1 MQKTCKKQN
10 ITIFALKNCQYWQKF
25 NVKMEIKRDKYLQQ
39 LIESR
44 QNGFIKVV
52 TGIRRCGKSYLLN
65 VLFYKYLL
73 ANGISEDHIIRIDL
87 EDRLNKDLRNPDTM
101 LHYVHNRIKDKELYY
116 IIIDEVQL
124 MDEFVDVLNSF
135 RHIENADTYVT
146 GSNSHFLSS
155 DIPTEFRGRGETIH
169 INPLS
174 FSEYYSAKGG
184 DKQEAWREYYTYG
197 GLPLILSFDNE
208 EKKINYLKNLFETVY
223 LADIIERHK
232 VKNENEMRELMLI
245 IASSIGSPCN
255 PTKLSNT
262 FKSVKNVNIG
272 SQTISNYLS
281 YLLDSFLL
289 NKAIR
294 YDIKGKKY
302 INTLAKYYFA
312 DIGLRNAILDMRQQE
327 ETHIM
332 ENIIYNELI
341 VRGYRVDVGMVEI
354 KTLNKEGKWLRSQLE
369 VDFIA
374 SLGSKKYYIQSAFS
388 IPDREKEIQESRS
401 LININDSF
409 KKIIIVKDHIMPR
422 RNEEGILTI
431 GLFDFLLKENSLEM

>member
-1 MQKTCKKQN
+1 
-10 ITIFALKNCQYWQKF
+10 
-25 NVKMEIKRDKYLQQ
+25 MEIKRNRYLQQ

-44 QNGFIKVV
+44 QNGFIKVI

-65 VLFYKYLL
+65 VLFYHYLL
-73 ANGISEDHIIRIDL
+73 ENGVSDDHIIRVDL
-87 EDRLNKDLRNPDTM
+87 EDRMNKELRNPDAM
-101 LHYVHNRIKDKELYY
+101 LHFVHNRIKDNELYY

-135 RHIENADTYVT
+135 LHIENADTYVT

-169 INPLS
+169 VYPLS
-174 FSEYYSAKGG
+174 FSEFFSSKGG
-184 DKQEAWREYYTYG
+184 DKQDAWRDYYTYG
-197 GLPLILSFDNE
+197 GLPLIQSFDTE
-208 EKKINYLKNLFETVY
+208 KKKINYLKDLFETVY
-223 LADIIERHK
+223 LADIIERHYI
-232 VKNENEMRELMLI
+232 KNENEMRELVLI
-245 IASSIGSPCN
+245 LASSIGAPCN

-262 FKSVKNVNIG
+262 FKSVKKVKIG

-281 YLLDSFLL
+281 YLTESFLVD
-289 NKAIR
+289 KAIR

-302 INTLAKYYFA
+302 INTLSKYYFT

-332 ENIIYNELI
+332 ENIIYNELRT
-341 VRGYRVDVGMVEI
+341 RGYSVDVGMVEI
-354 KTLNKEGKWLRSQLE
+354 RKPDKDGKWIRTQLE

-374 SLGSKKYYIQSAFS
+374 NLGSKKYYVQSALS

-409 KKIIIVKDHIMPR
+409 KKVIIVKDHIMPR

-431 GLFDFLLKENSLEM
+431 GLFDFLLKENSLDL

>member
-1 MQKTCKKQN
+1 MK
-10 ITIFALKNCQYWQKF
+10 
-25 NVKMEIKRDKYLQQ
+25 EIKRDRYLKQ
-39 LIESR
+39 IVESR
-44 QNGFIKVV
+44 RNGVIKIV

-65 VLFYKYLL
+65 VLFYHYLL
-73 ANGISEDHIIRIDL
+73 DNGVADDHIIRIDL
-87 EDRLNKDLRNPDTM
+87 EDRLNKELRNPDAM
-101 LHYVHNRIKDKELYY
+101 LHYVHDRIKDNDLYY

-135 RHIENADTYVT
+135 LHIENADTYVT

-169 INPLS
+169 VNPLS
-174 FSEYYSAKGG
+174 FSEFYSAIGG
-184 DKQEAWREYYTYG
+184 DKQDAWREYYTYG
-197 GLPLILSFDNE
+197 GLPLILSFATGQ
-208 EKKINYLKNLFETVY
+208 KKINYLKSLFETVY
-223 LADIIERHK
+223 LADIIERHN
-232 VKNENEMRELMLI
+232 VKKENEMRELALI
-245 IASSIGSPCN
+245 MASSIGSPCN

-262 FKSVKNVNIG
+262 FKSVKNVNITNK
-272 SQTISNYLS
+272 TIENYIAYLS
-281 YLLDSFLL
+281 ESFLL

-302 INTLAKYYFA
+302 INALSKYYFS

-341 VRGYRVDVGMVEI
+341 VRGYNVNVGMVEI
-354 KTLNKEGKWLRSQLE
+354 KKQDKGGKWIRVQLE

-374 SLGSKKYYIQSAFS
+374 GRGSKKYYVQSALS
-388 IPDREKEIQESRS
+388 IPNREKEIQESRS
-401 LININDSF
+401 LTNISDSF

-422 RNEEGILTI
+422 RDEKGILTI
-431 GLFDFLLKENSLEM
+431 GLFDFLLKENSLDI

>member
-1 MQKTCKKQN
+1 
-10 ITIFALKNCQYWQKF
+10 
-25 NVKMEIKRDKYLQQ
+25 MEIKRDRYLQQ

-44 QNGFIKVV
+44 QNGFIKII

-65 VLFYKYLL
+65 VLFYHYLL
-73 ANGISEDHIIRIDL
+73 ENGVADDHIIRVDL
-87 EDRLNKDLRNPDTM
+87 EDRMNKDLRNPDAM
-101 LHYVHNRIKDKELYY
+101 LHYAHDRIKDNDLYY

-169 INPLS
+169 VYPLS
-174 FSEYYSAKGG
+174 FSEFYSAKGG
-184 DKQEAWREYYTYG
+184 DKQDAWREYYTYG
-197 GLPLILSFDNE
+197 GLPLIQSFDTE
-208 EKKINYLKNLFETVY
+208 QKKINYLKDLFETVY
-223 LADIIERHK
+223 LADIIDRHN
-232 VKNENEMRELMLI
+232 VKNENEMRELVLI
-245 IASSIGSPCN
+245 LASSIGAPCN

-281 YLLDSFLL
+281 YLSESFLL

-302 INTLAKYYFA
+302 INTLAKYYFT
-312 DIGLRNAILDMRQQE
+312 DIGLRNAILDLRQQE

-341 VRGYRVDVGMVEI
+341 SRGCSVDVGMVEI
-354 KTLNKEGKWLRSQLE
+354 KKQNKDGKWIRIQHE

-374 SLGSKKYYIQSAFS
+374 NLGSKKYYVQSALS

-401 LININDSF
+401 LTNIHDSF

-431 GLFDFLLKENSLEM
+431 GLFDFLLNENILDL

>member
-1 MQKTCKKQN
+1 M
-10 ITIFALKNCQYWQKF
+10 
-25 NVKMEIKRDKYLQQ
+25 MEIKRNRYLQQ
-39 LIESR
+39 LIDSR

-65 VLFYKYLL
+65 VLFYHYLI
-73 ANGISEDHIIRIDL
+73 GSGVSDDHIIRIDL
-87 EDRLNKDLRNPDTM
+87 EDRMNKELRDPDTM
-101 LHYVHNRIKDKELYY
+101 LHYVHDRIKDKELYY

-169 INPLS
+169 VNPLS
-174 FSEYYSAKGG
+174 FAEFYSVKGG
-184 DKQEAWREYYTYG
+184 DKQDAWREYYTYG
-197 GLPLILSFDNE
+197 GLPLIQSFETE
-208 EKKINYLKNLFETVY
+208 EKKTNYLKNLFETVY

-232 VKNENEMRELMLI
+232 IKNDSELRELVLI
-245 IASSIGSPCN
+245 LASSIGAPCN

-262 FKSVKNVNIG
+262 FKSVKNVSIG
-272 SQTISNYLS
+272 SQTISNYLT
-281 YLLDSFLL
+281 YLSESFLL

-302 INTLAKYYFA
+302 INTLSKYYFS

-341 VRGYRVDVGMVEI
+341 TRGYGVDVGIVEI
-354 KTLNKEGKWLRSQLE
+354 RKHDKEGKWSRTQLE
-369 VDFIA
+369 VNFIA
-374 SLGSKKYYIQSAFS
+374 NLGSKKYYVQSALS

-401 LININDSF
+401 LMNINDSF

-422 RNEEGILTI
+422 RNEDGILTI
-431 GLFDFLLKENSLEM
+431 GLFDFLLKEDSLDL

>member
-1 MQKTCKKQN
+1 
-10 ITIFALKNCQYWQKF
+10 
-25 NVKMEIKRDKYLQQ
+25 MEIKRDRYLKK
-39 LIESR
+39 LIDSR

-65 VLFYKYLL
+65 VLFYHYLL
-73 ANGISEDHIIRIDL
+73 DNGVADDHIIRIDL
-87 EDRLNKDLRNPDTM
+87 EDRMNKELRNPDNM
-101 LHYVHNRIKDKELYY
+101 LNYVHNRIKDNTLYY

-124 MDEFVDVLNSF
+124 MNEFVDVLNSF
-135 RHIENADTYVT
+135 RHIDNADTYVT

-155 DIPTEFRGRGETIH
+155 DIPTEFRGRGEAIH
-169 INPLS
+169 VNPLS
-174 FSEYYSAKGG
+174 FSEFYSAIGG
-184 DKQEAWREYYTYG
+184 DKLDAWREYYTYG
-197 GLPLILSFDNE
+197 GLPLIQSFETE
-208 EKKINYLKNLFETVY
+208 EKKTNYLKGLFETVY

-232 VKNENEMRELMLI
+232 IKSDSELRELVLI
-245 IASSIGSPCN
+245 LASSIGTPCN

-262 FKSVKNVNIG
+262 FKSVKNIGIG
-272 SQTISNYLS
+272 SQTIDNYLT
-281 YLLDSFLL
+281 YLSESFLL

-302 INTLAKYYFA
+302 INTLSKYYFS

-327 ETHIM
+327 ETHIL

-341 VRGYRVDVGMVEI
+341 TRGYSVDIGMVEI
-354 KTLNKEGKWLRSQLE
+354 RKPNKEGKWSRSQLE

-374 SLGSKKYYIQSAFS
+374 SLGSKKYYVQSTLS

-401 LININDSF
+401 LMNINDSF

-431 GLFDFLLKENSLEM
+431 GLFDFLLKEDSLDI

>member
-1 MQKTCKKQN
+1 
-10 ITIFALKNCQYWQKF
+10 
-25 NVKMEIKRDKYLQQ
+25 MEIKRERYLQQ
-39 LIESR
+39 LIDSR

-65 VLFYKYLL
+65 VLFYHYLL
-73 ANGISEDHIIRIDL
+73 EHGVAEDHIIRVDL
-87 EDRLNKDLRNPDTM
+87 EDRMNKDLRDPDAM
-101 LHYVHNRIKDKELYY
+101 LHYVHDRIKDRELYY

-124 MDEFVDVLNSF
+124 MVEFVDVLNSF

-169 INPLS
+169 VNPLS
-174 FSEYYSAKGG
+174 FSEFYSAKGG
-184 DKQEAWREYYTYG
+184 DKQDAWREYYTYG
-197 GLPLILSFDNE
+197 GLPLIQSFDTE
-208 EKKINYLKNLFETVY
+208 QKKVKYLQDLFETVY
-223 LADIIERHK
+223 LADIIERNNI
-232 VKNENEMRELMLI
+232 KNVHEMGELVQIL
-245 IASSIGSPCN
+245 ASSIGAPCN
-255 PTKLSNT
+255 PSKLANT
-262 FKSVKNVNIG
+262 FKSVKNVTIK
-272 SQTISNYLS
+272 SQTIANYLT
-281 YLLDSFLL
+281 YLSEAFLIK
-289 NKAIR
+289 KAIR

-302 INTLAKYYFA
+302 INTLSKDYFS
-312 DIGLRNAILDMRQQE
+312 DIGLRNAILDMRQIE

-341 VRGYRVDVGMVEI
+341 FRGYNVDVGMVEI
-354 KTLNKEGKWLRSQLE
+354 KKKNKEGKWTRTQLE

-374 SLGSKKYYIQSAFS
+374 NQGSKKYYVQSALS

-401 LININDSF
+401 LMSINDSF

-431 GLFDFLLKENSLEM
+431 GLFDFLLKEDSLDL

>member
-1 MQKTCKKQN
+1 MRE
-10 ITIFALKNCQYWQKF
+10 IRRDRYLK
-25 NVKMEIKRDKYLQQ
+25 Q
-39 LIESR
+39 LIDSR

-65 VLFYKYLL
+65 VLFYNYLL
-73 ANGISEDHIIRIDL
+73 ENGVAEDHIIRVDL
-87 EDRLNKDLRNPDTM
+87 EDRLNKKLRDPDTM
-101 LHYVHNRIKDKELYY
+101 LHYVYDRIKDNELYY

-124 MDEFVDVLNSF
+124 MNEFVDVLNSF
-135 RHIENADTYVT
+135 RHISNADTYVT

-169 INPLS
+169 VNPLS
-174 FSEYYSAKGG
+174 FAEFYSAKGG
-184 DKQEAWREYYTYG
+184 DKLDAWREYFTYG
-197 GLPLILSFDNE
+197 GLPLVLSFE
-208 EKKINYLKNLFETVY
+208 TERKKINYLKNLFETVY
-223 LADIIERHK
+223 LADIIDRHK
-232 VKNENEMRELMLI
+232 VQGENEMRELVLI
-245 IASSIGSPCN
+245 LASSIGAPCN

-262 FKSVKNVNIG
+262 FKSVKKINITNK
-272 SQTISNYLS
+272 TIGTYLNYLTE
-281 YLLDSFLL
+281 SFLL

-302 INTLAKYYFA
+302 INTLTKYYFS

-332 ENIIYNELI
+332 ENIIYNEL
-341 VRGYRVDVGMVEI
+341 VTRGYSVDVGIVEI
-354 KTLNKEGKWLRSQLE
+354 KLQDKEGKWTRSQLE

-374 SLGSKKYYIQSAFS
+374 REGSKKFYVQSALS

-401 LININDSF
+401 LMNIKDSF

-422 RNEEGILTI
+422 HNEDGILTI
-431 GLFDFLLKENSLEM
+431 GLFDFLLNENCLDM

>member
-1 MQKTCKKQN
+1 
-10 ITIFALKNCQYWQKF
+10 
-25 NVKMEIKRDKYLQQ
+25 MEIKRDRYLKK
-39 LIESR
+39 LIDNR

-65 VLFYKYLL
+65 VLFYHHLL
-73 ANGISEDHIIRIDL
+73 ENGVSDDHIIRIDL
-87 EDRLNKDLRNPDTM
+87 EDRMNKELRNPDTM
-101 LHYVHNRIKDKELYY
+101 LRYVHERIKDKDLYY

-135 RHIENADTYVT
+135 RHIANADTYVT

-169 INPLS
+169 VNPLS
-174 FSEYYSAKGG
+174 FSEFYSAIGG
-184 DKQEAWREYYTYG
+184 DKQDAWREYYTYG
-197 GLPLILSFDNE
+197 GLPLIQSFETE
-208 EKKINYLKNLFETVY
+208 EKKINYLKGLFETVY

-232 VKNENEMRELMLI
+232 IRSDSEFRELVLI
-245 IASSIGSPCN
+245 LASSIGAPCN

-262 FKSVKNVNIG
+262 FKSVKNVSIG
-272 SQTISNYLS
+272 SQTIANYLT
-281 YLLDSFLL
+281 YLSESFLL

-302 INTLAKYYFA
+302 INTLSKYYFS
-312 DIGLRNAILDMRQQE
+312 DIGLRNAILDMRQQD

-341 VRGYRVDVGMVEI
+341 TRDYSVDVGMVEI
-354 KTLNKEGKWLRSQLE
+354 RKPDKDGKWSRTQLE

-374 SLGSKKYYIQSAFS
+374 CLGSKKYYVQSALS

-401 LININDSF
+401 LMNINDSF
-409 KKIIIVKDHIMPR
+409 KKIIIVNDHIMPR
-422 RNEEGILTI
+422 RNEDGILTI
-431 GLFDFLLKENSLEM
+431 GLFDFLLKENSLDL

>member
-1 MQKTCKKQN
+1 
-10 ITIFALKNCQYWQKF
+10 
-25 NVKMEIKRDKYLQQ
+25 MEIKRDIYLKK

-44 QNGFIKVV
+44 QNGLIKVI

-65 VLFYKYLL
+65 VLFYHYLL
-73 ANGISEDHIIRIDL
+73 DNGVADDHIIRIDL
-87 EDRLNKDLRNPDTM
+87 EDRMNKELRNPDTM
-101 LHYVHNRIKDKELYY
+101 LHYVHDRIKDKELYY

-135 RHIENADTYVT
+135 RHIDNADTYVT

-169 INPLS
+169 VNPLS
-174 FSEYYSAKGG
+174 FAEFYSAVGG
-184 DKQEAWREYYTYG
+184 DKQDAWREYYTYG
-197 GLPLILSFDNE
+197 GLPLIQSFESE
-208 EKKINYLKNLFETVY
+208 EKKINYLKDLFETVY

-232 VKNENEMRELMLI
+232 IKNDNELRELVLI
-245 IASSIGSPCN
+245 LASSIGAPCN

-262 FKSVKNVNIG
+262 FKSVKKVSIG
-272 SQTISNYLS
+272 SQTISNYLTFLS
-281 YLLDSFLL
+281 KSFLL

-302 INTLAKYYFA
+302 INTLSKYYFS
-312 DIGLRNAILDMRQQE
+312 DIGLRNAVLDMRQQE

-341 VRGYRVDVGMVEI
+341 MRGYNVDVGMVEI
-354 KTLNKEGKWLRSQLE
+354 KKQDKDGKWVRIQLE

-374 SLGSKKYYIQSAFS
+374 NLGSKKFYVQSALS
-388 IPDREKEIQESRS
+388 IPDREKEIQESRP
-401 LININDSF
+401 LTNINDSF
-409 KKIIIVKDHIMPR
+409 KKIIVVKDHIMPR

-431 GLFDFLLKENSLEM
+431 GLFDFLLKENSLEI

>member
-1 MQKTCKKQN
+1 
-10 ITIFALKNCQYWQKF
+10 
-25 NVKMEIKRDKYLQQ
+25 MEIKRDRYLQQ

-44 QNGFIKVV
+44 QNGFIKVI

-65 VLFYKYLL
+65 VLFYHYLL
-73 ANGISEDHIIRIDL
+73 DNGVADDHIIRVDL
-87 EDRLNKDLRNPDTM
+87 EDRMNKDLRNPDAM
-101 LHYVHNRIKDKELYY
+101 LHYVHSRIQDSDLYY

-169 INPLS
+169 VYPLS
-174 FSEYYSAKGG
+174 FSEFYSATGG
-184 DKQEAWREYYTYG
+184 DKQDAWREYFTYG
-197 GLPLILSFDNE
+197 GLPLIQSFDTE
-208 EKKINYLKNLFETVY
+208 QKKINYLKDLFETVY
-223 LADIIERHK
+223 LADIIERHNI
-232 VKNENEMRELMLI
+232 KNDQEMRELVLI
-245 IASSIGSPCN
+245 LASSIGSPCN

-262 FKSVKNVNIG
+262 FKSVKNVIIG
-272 SQTISNYLS
+272 SQTIAKYLS
-281 YLLDSFLL
+281 CLLESFLL
-289 NKAIR
+289 NRAIR

-302 INTLAKYYFA
+302 INTLTKYYFT
-312 DIGLRNAILDMRQQE
+312 DIGLRNAVLDMRQQE

-341 VRGYRVDVGMVEI
+341 TRGYRVDVGMVEI
-354 KTLNKEGKWLRSQLE
+354 RKHNRDGKWTRTQLE

-374 SLGSKKYYIQSAFS
+374 NQGSKKYYVQSALS

-401 LININDSF
+401 LTNINDSF
-409 KKIIIVKDHIMPR
+409 KKVIIVKDHIMPR

-431 GLFDFLLKENSLEM
+431 GLFDFLLKEDSLDL

>member
-1 MQKTCKKQN
+1 
-10 ITIFALKNCQYWQKF
+10 
-25 NVKMEIKRDKYLQQ
+25 MEIKRDRYLKQ

-65 VLFYKYLL
+65 VLFYHYLL
-73 ANGISEDHIIRIDL
+73 ENGVADDHIIRVDL
-87 EDRLNKDLRNPDTM
+87 EDRMNKELRNPDAM
-101 LHYVHNRIKDKELYY
+101 LHYVHDRIKDKNLYY

-135 RHIENADTYVT
+135 LHIDNADTYVT

-169 INPLS
+169 VNPLS
-174 FSEYYSAKGG
+174 FSEFYSAVGG
-184 DKQEAWREYYTYG
+184 DKQDAWREYYTYG
-197 GLPLILSFDNE
+197 GLPLVRSFDNE
-208 EKKINYLKNLFETVY
+208 QKKTNYLKNLFDTVY
-223 LADIIERHK
+223 LADIIERHRI
-232 VKNENEMRELMLI
+232 KNDNELRELVLI
-245 IASSIGSPCN
+245 MASSIGAPCN

-262 FKSVKNVNIG
+262 FKSVKKVSIG
-272 SQTISNYLS
+272 SQTISKYLAYLS
-281 YLLDSFLL
+281 ESYLL

-302 INTLAKYYFA
+302 INTLCKYYFS
-312 DIGLRNAILDMRQQE
+312 DIGLRNAILDMRQIE

-332 ENIIYNELI
+332 ENIIYNELV
-341 VRGYRVDVGMVEI
+341 VRGYSVDIGMVEI
-354 KTLNKEGKWLRSQLE
+354 KRQNENGKWIRIQLE

-374 SLGSKKYYIQSAFS
+374 SLGSKKYYVQSALS

-401 LININDSF
+401 LTNINDSF
-409 KKIIIVKDHIMPR
+409 KKIIVVKDHIMPR

-431 GLFDFLLKENSLEM
+431 GLFDFLLKEDSLDL